1 MRKPPALPMPAT
13 GGGATT
19 MTRPSWI
26 GESRL
31 NSSPWMTVAD
41 LRGSE
46 ARSANG
52 SSVTK
57 MAPAFGAVVNVA
69 PENPTMFTAWAT
81 PGTPSAMSAALR
93 LTASVR
99 PSAAGRQA
107 EHSEPERQEARVGNH
122 TDHSDP
128 QQMGEAAAGT
138 AGHGRKQRSEQ
149 VEEAAERQPP
159 QARRTA
165 PAKIERAHGKT
176 AVTS

>member
-1 MRKPPALPMPAT
+1 MPAT

-26 GESRL
+26 GASRL

-99 PSAAGRQA
+99 PS
-107 EHSEPERQEARVGNH
+107 EAPGGSCV
-122 TDHSDP
+122 TMIKYP
-128 QQMGEAAAGT
+128 
-138 AGHGRKQRSEQ
+138 RSSCGMNPIG
-149 VEEAAERQPP
+149 VLRNSLSPK
-159 QARRTA
+159 ARM
-165 PAKIERAHGKT
+165 PA
-176 AVTS
+176 